1 MNITWNGE
9 SMATALA
16 RIDDM
21 RAEVEQ
27 SHQTICA
34 LVIELARLRLEVSD
48 RDAMIA
54 NRDGR
59 IADLNARV
67 IVAEAAK

>member
-59 IADLNARV
+59 IADLNAR
-67 IVAEAAK
+67 IAVAEAAR